1 MAKRYKRGD
10 QSGKSKM
17 DRKCNSQKIPTGNQ
31 RGKLKMNRQYNG
43 QKIPKRKSKENG
55 QTTIYKTKHKKP
67 KMEQDEFQKGG
78 LNSSAPEGLAV
89 SALYVKPFI
98 ILLSETNSI

>member
-1 MAKRYKRGD
+1 LVSVGHSIVCPSSIYRF
-10 QSGKSKM
+10 
-17 DRKCNSQKIPTGNQ
+17 
-31 RGKLKMNRQYNG
+31 G

-89 SALYVKPFI
+89 SALYV
-98 ILLSETNSI
+98 L